1 VNRSIRPPAVRKL
14 AVAIVIF
21 CESRFEFHA
30 ARIPDRLWDT
40 NRGPP
45 ESQSVGLVQAIQR
58 SAPMVR
64 RFFARYLAGEIRPM
78 LRLAIPIV
86 LAELGWMTMG
96 IVDTIMVGHQRDS
109 AVAIGAVSLSS
120 ILYYV
125 VAIFGT
131 GLMLGLDTLVSQ
143 SYGAG
148 DLEDTH
154 RSLINGVYLSL
165 GLTPVLMG
173 LIWLWEP
180 VVKLLQI
187 PHPLT
192 AEAIPYLRALNWGTL
207 PLLLYFAFRRYLQG
221 VNLVKPVMFS
231 LISANLVNFVGNW
244 AFIYGH
250 WGFRAMGT
258 VGSGWSTC
266 VARAYMALVL
276 MIYALYYD
284 LRHKTGLRR
293 VSRRPHF
300 PRVRELLALGF
311 PAASQIG
318 VEIGVFAVATT
329 LIGKL
334 GALPL
339 ASHQIALNTVSF
351 TYMVPLGISSAAA
364 VRVGQALGRRDS
376 QGASRAGWTAVTLGA
391 SFMACMALVLWLAP
405 SYIARIYTPD
415 PAVIRAA
422 SVLLMIGAFFQLFDG
437 FQAVA
442 TGALRGA
449 GDTRTPLLCHL
460 VYYWA
465 VGLPL
470 GAYLCF
476 HDGWGPGGLWAG
488 FCIALILIGITLLYA
503 WRRKERGFAR
513 LFDELSTVP
522 GPALQASSTE
532 LR

>member
-1 VNRSIRPPAVRKL
+1 MSLQFPIHFLRRTGGTVCRAL
-14 AVAIVIF
+14 
-21 CESRFEFHA
+21 SRHIA
-30 ARIPDRLWDT
+30 ARH
-40 NRGPP
+40 
-45 ESQSVGLVQAIQR
+45 EV
-58 SAPMVR
+58 PMLR
-64 RFFARYLAGEIRPM
+64 RWFGHYLAGEVRPM

-96 IVDTIMVGHQRDS
+96 VIDTVMVGHQAQS

-148 DLEDTH
+148 DIEDTH
-154 RSLINGVYLSL
+154 KSLVNGVYLSL
-165 GLTPVLMG
+165 GLAPILMA

-180 VVKLLQI
+180 VLRMLNLDPAI
-187 PHPLT
+187 T
-192 AEAIPYLRALNWGTL
+192 AQAIPYLRALNWGTL

-221 VNLVKPVMFS
+221 VNLAKPVMFS
-231 LISANLVNFVGNW
+231 LVSANVVNFVGNW
-244 AFIYGH
+244 VLIYGH
-250 WGFRAMGT
+250 LGFRAMGT

-266 VARAYMALVL
+266 IARLYMATVL
-276 MIYALYYD
+276 MIYAVYSVS
-284 LRHKTGLRR
+284 RHRDVLRR
-293 VSRRPHF
+293 VPRWPHF
-300 PRVRELLALGF
+300 SRVWELLDLGF

-334 GALPL
+334 GALAL
-339 ASHQIALNTVSF
+339 ASHQIAMNAVSF
-351 TYMVPLGISSAAA
+351 TYMVPLGIGSAAA
-364 VRVGQALGRRDS
+364 VRVGHALGRRDAH
-376 QGASRAGWTAVTLGA
+376 GASRAGWTAMTLGG
-391 SFMACMALVLWLAP
+391 SFMSCMAVVLWLGP
-405 SYIARIYTPD
+405 RYIVRIYTPD
-415 PAVIRAA
+415 PSVIRTA
-422 SVLLMIGAFFQLFDG
+422 SPLLLIGAFFQLFDG
-437 FQAVA
+437 LQAVA

-476 HDGWGPGGLWAG
+476 RSGWGAAGLWTG
-488 FCIALILIGITLLYA
+488 LCVALISIGSTLLYA
-503 WRRKERGFAR
+503 WRRKERSFALIVER
-513 LFDELSTVP
+513 VEESAAS
-522 GPALQASSTE
+522 ALPEISGIDS
-532 LR
+532 